1 MPALPPA
8 DDMLV
13 DSAPQRPQLLPVH
26 TASPRLPATAAGE
39 KTLGEKTLGE
49 KTLAFCLLGAGPAP
63 TAPVACSSVR

>member
-39 KTLGEKTLGE
+39 KPLGE